1 MLGAA
6 GLLAMVTVT
15 GLAAGLAR
23 EWLLVA
29 NWGAG
34 ARADAFLIAMFLPE
48 AIRTVLGGGV
58 ISSAG
63 LALWQALRVPAT
75 ASNTSAPDVPSG
87 PGSSSD
93 ANPAVAD
100 TMPPAAAQSQWLSR
114 MTASLGLVGLGLA
127 VVLSLG
133 APLWVWVVGP
143 GLSPEQRATTE
154 HVLRLLA
161 WSVPGMW
168 LHALWSVPLQARGRF
183 VLAGLGSLLYNLPA
197 VAYMAW
203 ARQATTEIG
212 LAWCFVA
219 GGAAMG
225 LLLWPSMRRQGLAW
239 ADCRPHLASLKALAV
254 RLAPLLGSA
263 GVGQGLMLIERIVAS
278 YLGDGVVTVLNL
290 ARKLVNLP
298 LLALMAVNQ
307 VLLGLMS
314 RHAAGAERLA
324 VLRQGLALVTT
335 VSCPAAVGL
344 LLSTQ
349 ALVALLF
356 PRVHGAEVLSPV
368 LAWYAVSLVV
378 ASWNLL
384 LGRYNHAAGNTR
396 LPFECE
402 LAGGLAQALSLPLLA
417 WAFGVQGMAAALLL
431 GIVVNGGLL
440 WWRSGLWGRVPL
452 WPHLAGSA
460 ALLALA
466 GMVVAPGLPL
476 LPWWQLAWA
485 TAAGAISLVLLALVL
500 KPWKPLSAA

>member
-75 ASNTSAPDVPSG
+75 ASQTSAPGASSAPAA
-87 PGSSSD
+87 SSD
-93 ANPAVAD
+93 AHPAAGA
-100 TMPPAAAQSQWLSR
+100 MPPDAAPAQWLSR

-127 VVLSLG
+127 LVLSLG
-133 APLWVWVVGP
+133 APLWVWIVGP
-143 GLSPEQRATTE
+143 GLSPEQRASTE
-154 HVLRLLA
+154 AVLRLLA

-168 LHALWSVPLQARGRF
+168 LHALWSVPLQASGRF

-203 ARQATTEIG
+203 ARQATTEMG

-225 LLLWPSMRRQGLAW
+225 LLLWPAMRRQGLAW
-239 ADCRPHLASLKALAV
+239 AACRPHLASLKELGG

-263 GVGQGLMLIERIVAS
+263 GVGQGLMLLERIVAS

-314 RHAAGAERLA
+314 RHAAGAGRVA

-356 PRVHGAEVLSPV
+356 PRVQGAEVLSPV

-384 LGRYNHAAGNTR
+384 LGRYSHAAGDTR

-440 WWRSGLWGRVPL
+440 WWRSGLWGHVPL
-452 WPHLAGSA
+452 WPHLVGSA

-466 GMVVAPGLPL
+466 GMVVAPGLPS
-476 LPWWQLAWA
+476 LPWWQLVWA
-485 TAAGAISLVLLALVL
+485 TVAGAISLVLLALVL
-500 KPWKPLSAA
+500 KPWKSLSTA

>member
-63 LALWQALRVPAT
+63 LALWQALR
-75 ASNTSAPDVPSG
+75 
-87 PGSSSD
+87 PGE
-93 ANPAVAD
+93 
-100 TMPPAAAQSQWLSR
+100 AQSQWLSR

-143 GLSPEQRATTE
+143 GLSPEQRTTTE

-203 ARQATTEIG
+203 ARQATTEVG

-225 LLLWPSMRRQGLAW
+225 LLLWPSMRRQGLTW

-263 GVGQGLMLIERIVAS
+263 GVGQGLMLLERIVAS

-466 GMVVAPGLPL
+466 GMVVAPGLPP

-485 TAAGAISLVLLALVL
+485 TAAGAISLLLLALVL

>member
-1 MLGAA
+1 MFGAA
-6 GLLAMVTVT
+6 GLLALVTLT

-29 NWGAG
+29 NWGVG

-48 AIRTVLGGGV
+48 AVRTVLGGGV
-58 ISSAG
+58 ISSAA
-63 LALWQALRVPAT
+63 LALWQAQRT
-75 ASNTSAPDVPSG
+75 HSG
-87 PGSSSD
+87 GEDNAFPNG
-93 ANPAVAD
+93 
-100 TMPPAAAQSQWLSR
+100 AQQQWLGR
-114 MTASLGLVGLGLA
+114 MSASIALVGLGLA
-127 VVLSLG
+127 LLLSLG
-133 APLWVWVVGP
+133 APLWVWIVGP
-143 GLSPEQRATTE
+143 GLSAEQRQATE
-154 HVLRLLA
+154 GVLRLLA
-161 WSVPGMW
+161 WGVPGMC

-203 ARQATTEIG
+203 ARQATTETG
-212 LAWCFVA
+212 LACCFVM
-219 GGAAMG
+219 GGALMG
-225 LLLWPSMRRQGLAW
+225 LLLWPSMRREGLEW
-239 ADCRPHLASLKALAV
+239 IQCRPHWASLRELGV
-254 RLAPLLGSA
+254 RLAPLLGGA
-263 GVGQGLMLIERIVAS
+263 GVGQGLMLLERIVAS

-314 RHAAGAERLA
+314 RHAAGTERVG
-324 VLRQGLALVTT
+324 VLRQGMALVTV

-356 PRVHGAEVLSPV
+356 PNVHGARMLGPL

-384 LGRYNHAAGNTR
+384 LARYNHAAGNTR

-402 LAGGLAQALSLPLLA
+402 LVGGIAQALSLPLLA
-417 WAFGVQGMAAALLL
+417 WIFGIQGMAAALLL
-431 GIVVNGGLL
+431 GILINAGLL
-440 WWRSGLWGRVPL
+440 WWRSALWSQLSP
-452 WPHLAGSA
+452 WPYLASSA
-460 ALLALA
+460 VVLAVADL
-466 GMVVAPGLPL
+466 VVAPRLPSAPL
-476 LPWWQLAWA
+476 AQLIWA
-485 TAAGAISLVLLALVL
+485 TVAGMAGLLMLAAFLASHLRS
-500 KPWKPLSAA
+500 PAPRA

>member
-6 GLLAMVTVT
+6 GLLALVTLT

-63 LALWQALRVPAT
+63 LALWQAHRTRPVAEADAARDAPADEP
-75 ASNTSAPDVPSG
+75 SSG
-87 PGSSSD
+87 P
-93 ANPAVAD
+93 
-100 TMPPAAAQSQWLSR
+100 QLQWLGR
-114 MTASLGLVGLGLA
+114 MSASLGLVGLGLA

-133 APLWVWVVGP
+133 APLWVWLVGP
-143 GLSPEQRATTE
+143 GLSPDQRHTTE
-154 HVLRLLA
+154 GVLRLLA
-161 WSVPGMW
+161 WSVPGMC
-168 LHALWSVPLQARGRF
+168 LHALWSVPLQAKGRF

-203 ARQATTEIG
+203 ARHAATETG
-212 LAWCFVA
+212 LALCFVA
-219 GGAAMG
+219 GGAVMG

-239 ADCRPHLASLKALAV
+239 DHWRPHAASLRELGL

-263 GVGQGLMLIERIVAS
+263 GISQGLMLLERIVAS

-314 RHAAGAERLA
+314 RRAAGTERVA
-324 VLRQGLALVTT
+324 VLRQGMALVTT

-349 ALVALLF
+349 ALVLLLF
-356 PRVHGAEVLSPV
+356 PQVQGAAVLGPV

-417 WAFGVQGMAAALLL
+417 WAFGVQGMAASLLL

-452 WPHLAGSA
+452 WPHLAASA
-460 ALLALA
+460 ALLSFA
-466 GMVVAPGLPL
+466 GLGLAPGLPA
-476 LPWWQLAWA
+476 LPLWQLLWA
-485 TAAGAISLVLLALVL
+485 TASGAVSLVLLAALL
-500 KPWKPLSAA
+500 KPWKPLAP

>member
-6 GLLAMVTVT
+6 GLLATVTVT

-63 LALWQALRVPAT
+63 LALWQALR
-75 ASNTSAPDVPSG
+75 
-87 PGSSSD
+87 PGE
-93 ANPAVAD
+93 
-100 TMPPAAAQSQWLSR
+100 AQHQWLSR

-143 GLSPEQRATTE
+143 GLSPEQRTTTE
-154 HVLRLLA
+154 HVLSLLA

-203 ARQATTEIG
+203 ARQATTEVG

-225 LLLWPSMRRQGLAW
+225 LLLWPSMRRQGLTW

-263 GVGQGLMLIERIVAS
+263 GVGQGLMLLERIVAS

-466 GMVVAPGLPL
+466 GMVVAPGLPP

-485 TAAGAISLVLLALVL
+485 TAAGAISLLLLALVL

>member
-63 LALWQALRVPAT
+63 LALWQALR
-75 ASNTSAPDVPSG
+75 
-87 PGSSSD
+87 PGE
-93 ANPAVAD
+93 
-100 TMPPAAAQSQWLSR
+100 AQSQWLSR

-154 HVLRLLA
+154 QVLRLLA

-203 ARQATTEIG
+203 ARQATTEVG

-225 LLLWPSMRRQGLAW
+225 LLLWPSMRRQGLTW

-263 GVGQGLMLIERIVAS
+263 GVGQGLMLLERIVAS

-466 GMVVAPGLPL
+466 GMVVAPGLPP

-485 TAAGAISLVLLALVL
+485 TAAGAISLLLLALVL

>member
-6 GLLAMVTVT
+6 GLLTLVTLT

-63 LALWQALRVPAT
+63 LALWQAHRAT
-75 ASNTSAPDVPSG
+75 QAAEGGAANHEPSTAP
-87 PGSSSD
+87 
-93 ANPAVAD
+93 
-100 TMPPAAAQSQWLSR
+100 QRQWLGR
-114 MTASLGLVGLGLA
+114 MSASLGLIGLGLA
-127 VVLSLG
+127 LALSLG
-133 APLWVWVVGP
+133 APLWVWIVGP
-143 GLSPEQRATTE
+143 GLSPEQRHTTE
-154 HVLRLLA
+154 GVLRLLA

-203 ARQATTEIG
+203 ARHGATEMG

-239 ADCRPHLASLKALAV
+239 ADWRPHLASLKELV
-254 RLAPLLGSA
+254 IRLGPLLGSA
-263 GVGQGLMLIERIVAS
+263 GVGQGLMLLERIVAS

-314 RHAAGAERLA
+314 RRADGTERLG
-324 VLRQGLALVTT
+324 VLRQGMALVTT

-356 PRVHGAEVLSPV
+356 PKVQGAQVLGPV

-417 WAFGVQGMAAALLL
+417 WTSGVQGMAAALLL

-460 ALLALA
+460 ALLAVA
-466 GMVVAPGLPL
+466 GLLLAPGLPALPLGQL
-476 LPWWQLAWA
+476 LWA
-485 TAAGAISLVLLALVL
+485 TAAGAASLLMLAALL
-500 KPWKPLSAA
+500 KPWKPSPA

>member
-6 GLLAMVTVT
+6 GLLALVTLT

-63 LALWQALRVPAT
+63 LALWQAHR
-75 ASNTSAPDVPSG
+75 
-87 PGSSSD
+87 
-93 ANPAVAD
+93 
-100 TMPPAAAQSQWLSR
+100 AQDDESPVTGLQREWLGR
-114 MTASLGLVGLGLA
+114 MSASLGLVGLGLA
-127 VVLSLG
+127 IVLSLG
-133 APLWVWVVGP
+133 APLWVWLVGP
-143 GLSPEQRATTE
+143 GLSPEQRHTTE
-154 HVLRLLA
+154 DVLRLLA

-168 LHALWSVPLQARGRF
+168 LHALWSVPLQASGRF
-183 VLAGLGSLLYNLPA
+183 VLAGLGSLLYNLPP

-203 ARQATTEIG
+203 ARHDATEMG
-212 LAWCFVA
+212 LAWCFVL
-219 GGAAMG
+219 GGLLMG
-225 LLLWPSMRRQGLAW
+225 LLLWPSMRRRGLAW
-239 ADCRPHLASLKALAV
+239 ADWRPHWASLRELGV

-263 GVGQGLMLIERIVAS
+263 GVGQGLMLLERIVAS

-314 RHAAGAERLA
+314 RRAAGSERVA
-324 VLRQGLALVTT
+324 MLRQGMALITT

-349 ALVALLF
+349 ALVVLLF
-356 PRVHGAEVLSPV
+356 PKVQGAQVLGPV

-452 WPHLAGSA
+452 WPHLLGSGV
-460 ALLALA
+460 LLALA
-466 GMVVAPGLPL
+466 GLWLAPGLPVLPLAQL
-476 LPWWQLAWA
+476 LWA
-485 TAAGAISLVLLALVL
+485 TGAGGISLLLLAALL
-500 KPWKPLSAA
+500 KPWKAVAT